1 MCSELLHRN
10 EIILQKNRI
19 PVQKHFLKSAK
30 IALVLVYLVI
40 FAGAFVRLTG
50 SGMGCPDWPKCF
62 GYYIPPT
69 EKSELLFTPVKEYE
83 KGQVIIKDE
92 TLLVAKSDFVS
103 KPTFDSSNWEKY
115 TKHDYAIF
123 NPLHTWVEFINRL
136 FGALAGI
143 ACVITFI
150 LAFGY
155 RKVNKKLIIL
165 SFLVCVLMA
174 FQAWLG
180 KTVVDS
186 DLSPYKITTHM
197 LAALLIVALQL
208 YVIYSVK
215 RNKQTAFKYNSKFNW
230 IVILSVLLTL
240 VQIVLGT
247 DVREQVDIVVK
258 TGAPEILWLQN
269 PTVLFYLHRSFS
281 IVVLLVNLYLFA
293 LNRKLNLGFSKMKW
307 ILAIIGLEIIS
318 GIAMYYFAFPFGT
331 QTIHLVLATILFG
344 FQFYIYLESNS
355 KKILT

>member
-1 MCSELLHRN
+1 M
-10 EIILQKNRI
+10 QKY
-19 PVQKHFLKSAK
+19 FLKSAQ

-69 EKSELLFTPVKEYE
+69 EKKELLFTAQKEYD

-92 TLLVAKSDFVS
+92 ILLVAKTDFTS
-103 KPTFDSSNWEKY
+103 KTNFDASNWEKY

-123 NPLHTWVEFINRL
+123 NPIHTWVEYINRL
-136 FGALAGI
+136 LGALAGI

-150 LAFGY
+150 LAFGF
-155 RKVNKKLIIL
+155 RKEKKIL
-165 SFLVCVLMA
+165 LLLTFLVCVLMG

-197 LAALLIVALQL
+197 LAALLIVAFQL
-208 YVIYSVK
+208 IVIYNTQNN
-215 RNKQTAFKYNSKFNW
+215 NKTARYNAKFN
-230 IVILSVLLTL
+230 IVLLISLALTL

-247 DVREQVDIVVK
+247 DVREQVDIISK
-258 TGAPEILWLQN
+258 TGAPEMMWLKN
-269 PTVLFYLHRSFS
+269 PTIVFYIHRSFS
-281 IVVLLVNLYLFA
+281 IVVLLTNLYLFS
-293 LNRKLNLGFSKMKW
+293 LNHKLSLGFSKTKW
-307 ILAIIGLEIIS
+307 VVAILILEIIS
-318 GIAMYYFAFPFGT
+318 GIAMYYLDFPFGT
-331 QTIHLVLATILFG
+331 QTIHVVLATLLFG
-344 FQFYIYLESNS
+344 IQFYIILESKS
-355 KKILT
+355 KKKPL